1 MRRYLSAV
9 AGLIAILSAAGS
21 MAFAAG
27 GTPQDKD
34 EAAAQPLERI
44 LKKRIAVVPTEVTI
58 DQWSWAFGQDALASG
73 LTEMLTTSLVNSGR
87 FIVVERAELDAA
99 LGEMQLTEEGVTTQ
113 ETGAQKGQ
121 AIGAEYL
128 AKGVLTEF
136 EYSQSGRGGGISVGP
151 VSVGGNKARA
161 LIGLDIR
168 VFHSSTTEVLA
179 SEHVQGKASRGGAAI
194 GLSVGSLDVHA
205 DGFEKTPLGQAM
217 RDAVDKWV
225 AFTVEKLGGE
235 PWEGR
240 IIKADAEDKIYV
252 NGGTNMNLQVGDR
265 FKVLR
270 EGEKLIDPATGVEL
284 GTERTEV
291 GAIEITQ
298 VLEKYSLARAT
309 EGTGFE
315 RNDVLRELK

>member
-1 MRRYLSAV
+1 MRRYV
-9 AGLIAILSAAGS
+9 AGLIVALLTVASLALAAGDDQK
-21 MAFAAG
+21 A
-27 GTPQDKD
+27 KD
-34 EAAAQPLERI
+34 EAAAQPQERI

-58 DQWSWAFGQDALASG
+58 DRWSWAFGQDALASG
-73 LTEMLTTSLVNSGR
+73 LTEMLTTALVNTGR
-87 FIVVERAELDAA
+87 FIVVERAELNAA
-99 LGEMQLTEEGVTTQ
+99 LGEMQLAEEGVTTK

-128 AKGVLTEF
+128 VKGALTEF
-136 EYSQSGRGGGISVGP
+136 EYSQSGRGGGISLGP
-151 VSVGGNKARA
+151 VSIGGNKAKA

-179 SEHVQGKASRGGAAI
+179 SEHVQGKASRGGAAV

-205 DGFEKTPLGQAM
+205 EGFEKTPLGQAM

-225 AFTVEKLGGE
+225 AFTVEKLGNQ

-240 IIKADAEDKIYV
+240 IIKADADDKIYV

-270 EGEKLIDPATGVEL
+270 EGEKLVDPATGLEL
-284 GTERTEV
+284 GAERSDV
-291 GAIEITQ
+291 GVLEITQ

-309 EGTGFE
+309 EGTGFL
-315 RNDVLRELK
+315 RNDVLQELK

>member
-1 MRRYLSAV
+1 MRRYLTAV
-9 AGLIAILSAAGS
+9 AGLIAILSAAGTL
-21 MAFAAG
+21 AFAAG
-27 GTPQDKD
+27 GTPQDK
-34 EAAAQPLERI
+34 EEAQPPPRV

-58 DQWSWAFGQDALASG
+58 DQWTWAFGQDAIASG
-73 LTEMLTTSLVNSGR
+73 LTEMLTTALVNSGR
-87 FIVVERAELDAA
+87 FVVVERAELNAA

-128 AKGVLTEF
+128 VKGVLTEF
-136 EYSQSGRGGGISVGP
+136 EYSQSGRGGGISLGP
-151 VSVGGNKARA
+151 VSVGGSKAKA

-179 SEHVQGKASRGGAAI
+179 SEHVQGKASRGGAGISFSA
-194 GLSVGSLDVHA
+194 GSLDVHA
-205 DGFEKTPLGQAM
+205 EGFEKTPLGQAM

-225 AFTVEKLGGE
+225 AFTTEKLGNQ

-240 IIKADAEDKIYV
+240 IIKADGDDKIYV
-252 NGGTNMNLQVGDR
+252 NAGSNVNLQVGDR

-270 EGEKLIDPATGVEL
+270 EGEKLIDPATGLEL
-284 GTERTEV
+284 GAERTDV

-309 EGTGFE
+309 EGTGFQ
-315 RNDVLRELK
+315 RNDVLREIK